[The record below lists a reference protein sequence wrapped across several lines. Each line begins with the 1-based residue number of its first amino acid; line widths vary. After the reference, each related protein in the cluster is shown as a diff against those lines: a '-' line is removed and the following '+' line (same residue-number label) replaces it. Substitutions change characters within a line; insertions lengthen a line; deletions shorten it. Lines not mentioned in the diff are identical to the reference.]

1 MFLLYRK
8 TIAMEIIKKSHST
21 LFQHS
26 EAEFSACE
34 KYRYRLTRTWQESLP
49 GIAFLMLNPSTAD
62 EMYNDPTIERCQRR
76 AVEYGYG
83 KMVIIN
89 LFPYRETDS
98 QLLTSIPDLYG
109 DIDTTNQHILDVV
122 RECQQTI
129 AGWGSH
135 PMAMARAREIYQL
148 LAGHGLSNKIFA
160 LDVNADGNP
169 KHPLYI
175 AYSAK
180 PASWAPVMG
189 VVN

>member
-1 MFLLYRK
+1 MFPLCRK
-8 TIAMEIIKKSHST
+8 LIAMETIKKSHST
-21 LFQHS
+21 LIQHS

-62 EMYNDPTIERCQRR
+62 EMVNDPTIERCQRR
-76 AVEYGYG
+76 AIEYGYG

-98 QLLTSIPDLYG
+98 QLLSSIPDLYG
-109 DIDTTNQHILDVV
+109 DIATTNQHILDVV
-122 RECQQTI
+122 HECQQTI

-135 PMAMARAREIYQL
+135 PMAMARAKEVYQL
-148 LAGHGLSNKIFA
+148 LAEHGLTSRLFA
-160 LDVNADGNP
+160 LEVNADGNP

-180 PASWAPVMG
+180 PVPWAPVDD
-189 VVN
+189 